1 MEAVS
6 LSVAAYAKGKIT
18 QEEMIKFQRLGK
30 AVRAGANVPDHMRK
44 LYDYLKSKCEA

>member
-18 QEEMIKFQRLGK
+18 QEEMIKFQMLGK
-30 AVRAGANVPDHMRK
+30 AVRAGRDIPDHMRK
-44 LYDYLKSKCEA
+44 LYNDLKSKCEA